1 VIGRLHG
8 QVVDHNLDGSVVVD
22 VGGVGYEVFVPLG
35 NLGRLP
41 PPPEAVILH
50 VHTHVR
56 QDTFTLF
63 GFASATDREAFRILL
78 SVSGVGPK
86 LALAILG
93 ALPARELAQA
103 IASQD
108 RAPFKNISG
117 VGKKTA
123 ERLLLELKDK
133 LGPLFTDAPVPMPSA
148 PDAPAP
154 AGPLAVV
161 AAALVQMG
169 YRQAEANLAVAAV
182 GEADGRE
189 VGVLLREALG
199 HLG

>member
-1 VIGRLHG
+1 MIGRLHG

-133 LGPLFTDAPVPMPSA
+133 LGPLFADGPALVAAAPEAPV
-148 PDAPAP
+148 P

-169 YRQAEANLAVAAV
+169 YRQAEANLAAAAV

-189 VGVLLREALG
+189 VGELLREALG

>member
-1 VIGRLHG
+1 MIGRLHG

-133 LGPLFTDAPVPMPSA
+133 LGPLFTDGPVPVPTA
-148 PDAPAP
+148 PEASAP

-161 AAALVQMG
+161 VAALVQMG
-169 YRQAEANLAVAAV
+169 YRPAEANLAVAAV

>member
-1 VIGRLHG
+1 MIGRLHG
-8 QVVDHNLDGSVVVD
+8 QVVDHNLDGSIVVD
-22 VGGVGYEVFVPLG
+22 VGGVGYEVFVPIG

-41 PPPEAVILH
+41 PPPAAVTLH

-63 GFASATDREAFRILL
+63 GFASATDREAFRTLL

-86 LALAILG
+86 LALSILG
-93 ALPARELAQA
+93 ALPARELALA

-133 LGPLFTDAPVPMPSA
+133 LGALFADGPMPVPATPSA
-148 PDAPAP
+148 PVP
-154 AGPLAVV
+154 AGPLGVV
-161 AAALVQMG
+161 AAALIQMG
-169 YRQAEANLAVAAV
+169 YRQAEANVAVTAL
-182 GEADGRE
+182 GEVDGRE
-189 VGVLLREALG
+189 VGELLRDALAHMG
-199 HLG
+199 

>member
-1 VIGRLHG
+1 MIGRLHG

>member
-1 VIGRLHG
+1 MIGRLHG

-93 ALPARELAQA
+93 ALPARDLALA

-133 LGPLFTDAPVPMPSA
+133 LGPLFADGPALVAAAPE
-148 PDAPAP
+148 APAP

-182 GEADGRE
+182 GDADGRE